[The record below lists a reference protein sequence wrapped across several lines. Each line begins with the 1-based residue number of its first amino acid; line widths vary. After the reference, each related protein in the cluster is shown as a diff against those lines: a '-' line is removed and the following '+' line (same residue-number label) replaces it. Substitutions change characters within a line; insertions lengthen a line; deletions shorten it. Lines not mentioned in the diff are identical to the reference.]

1 MTDTKKPSQDE
12 DQGPT
17 AVDDRPGVA
26 GATASGMSRYVLCPD
41 CREDVQAENEPE
53 RVVMGHIK
61 FTGVSCDRC
70 GEPLAV
76 GSHAAA
82 VSFYDNPADD
92 EPWEHEH
99 LTTH

>member
-1 MTDTKKPSQDE
+1 MTDKKKPTSQQDW
-12 DQGPT
+12 
-17 AVDDRPGVA
+17 PGVA
-26 GATASGMSRYVLCPD
+26 GASESGPSRSILCPD
-41 CREDVQAENEPE
+41 CREFIEAENEPD

-61 FTGVSCDRC
+61 LTEVSCDRC
-70 GEPLAV
+70 GEPLPV

-82 VSFYDNPADD
+82 VSFYDSPADD

>member
-12 DQGPT
+12 DQEP
-17 AVDDRPGVA
+17 APAEDRRGIA
-26 GATASGMSRYVLCPD
+26 GATESGMSRYVLCPD
-41 CREDVQAENEPE
+41 CREDVQAENEPD

-61 FTGVSCDRC
+61 LTEASCDRC

-76 GSHAAA
+76 GSQAAA
-82 VSFYDNPADD
+82 VSFYDSPEDD

-99 LTTH
+99 LTTQ